1 MNVAAKRTGWS
12 MEEFLEW
19 EARQEGRWEF
29 DGFEPRLM
37 TGGSTIHNQ
46 IVGALEFAIRRRL
59 SAPCRVFR
67 ETMRLKLA
75 RTLRYPDLMVVC
87 SPLTF
92 ATELTDPVLLVEVL
106 SPSSLKNDRIYKN
119 REYEELLSVQR
130 YIVLEQDVT
139 AAEVYS
145 RQGDLWVRSTVINEG
160 NLVMPEIGME
170 VPLAEIYAGLG
181 VSPLELKSDN
191 EPESA

>member
-1 MNVAAKRTGWS
+1 MNIALKRTRWS
-12 MEEFLEW
+12 LEEFLGW
-19 EARQEGRWEF
+19 ESQQEGRWEF
-29 DGFEPRLM
+29 DGLEPHLM

-46 IVGALEFAIRRRL
+46 ITGALEFAIRRRL
-59 SAPCRVFR
+59 SPPCRVFR
-67 ETMRLKLA
+67 ETMRLRLA

-92 ATELTDPVLLVEVL
+92 ATELTDPVVLVEVL
-106 SPSSLKNDRIYKN
+106 SPSSLKTDRIHKN
-119 REYEELLSVQR
+119 REYEEVSSVQR
-130 YIVLEQDVT
+130 YIILEQDVT

-181 VSPLELKSDN
+181 VPPLELESDS